1 MLVVESFGEFRGD
14 LLSETGFKAVRQSS
28 DLFVSQSLAVVGFE
42 AVDGEIGAFDV
53 VEDGGEVVEG
63 ELFADGAEPGGD
75 GVET

>member
-1 MLVVESFGEFRGD
+1 MSRLASSAATCCPRLVLR
-14 LLSETGFKAVRQSS
+14 LSASP

-63 ELFADGAEPGGD
+63 ELFADGAETGGD

>member
-1 MLVVESFGEFRGD
+1 MSRLASSAATCCPRLVLR
-14 LLSETGFKAVRQSS
+14 
-28 DLFVSQSLAVVGFE
+28 LFVSQSLAVVGFE